1 MIRYKKFIVGMF
13 LIILLL
19 SGLTSLSTAQEK
31 RAVGDLEVVEKN
43 SVLQAGKGWIQEI
56 EGLKIAYYSG
66 SPREIG
72 RQHGLLLI
80 DEPEKMKKVLFSLD
94 PSNKAEGILEK
105 TGWFF
110 KNLYARYKFYPD
122 FKRHTRDEY
131 LEEMKGFVEG
141 ASCGED
147 SDIYDVMMG
156 TASQD
161 ISLAGPACSATAAWG
176 NATKDGEMYVGRNLD
191 HKGLIDL
198 AEYQHIAFYNPD
210 SGQQFVVH
218 NYPSFVGT
226 MSGMNESGIMISS
239 NYSISVKEEM
249 TINGLPYMLMLRE
262 VLQYSTNLDEAINI
276 IKKTPRTIGLNLMLA
291 SAKEDKA
298 VVVELTA
305 NHLTVRESNQSYIF
319 TTNMFQSDKM
329 KEYQASGWLSS
340 ALRDKRFAEL
350 NEKYFGEIDEIIMR
364 NFMRDKFDEN
374 SPAGK
379 GLYSGIN
386 SESNLAS
393 MVFAP
398 GKGKLWVGLPI
409 KEGVS
414 PYPADGKFIEIDVG
428 QVWEKGQPLQNYN
441 TLAPTTWEDHANNW
455 LKVRDAEVLVEENEN
470 KEALKIL
477 NDILA
482 ENPEAAY
489 PQFLAGRIHNRL
501 GNYEKGLEYLNKFI
515 DQPEH
520 PEPYRL
526 LQARFWGG
534 LINDILGRRDKAL
547 SYYQKAIAVEI
558 EDMASDTDMIKKW
571 SRKGLKSPL
580 KINEDGEVIV
590 K

>member
-1 MIRYKKFIVGMF
+1 MIKFRKFILGL
-13 LIILLL
+13 LIVLLVL
-19 SGLTSLSTAQEK
+19 SGLSQFSTAQKK
-31 RAVGDLEVVEKN
+31 RAVGDLKAVEKN
-43 SVLQAGKGWIQEI
+43 GVLRAGKGWTQEI

-80 DEPEKMKKVLFSLD
+80 DEPEKMKKVLLSLD
-94 PSNKAEGILEK
+94 PSQQAEGIFEK
-105 TGWFF
+105 TAWLF

-141 ASCGED
+141 ASRGKE
-147 SDIYDVMMG
+147 SGIYEVMMG

-176 NATKDGEMYVGRNLD
+176 TATKDGEMYVGRNLD

-226 MSGMNESGIMISS
+226 MSGMNESGIIISS
-239 NYSISVKEEM
+239 NYSISIEEEI

-262 VLQYSTNLDEAINI
+262 ILQYAKDLDEALEI
-276 IKKTPRTIGLNLMLA
+276 IRKTPRTIGLNLMLT

-305 NHLTVRESNQSYIF
+305 HHMHVRESNNSYIF
-319 TTNMFQSDKM
+319 TSNMFQNKKM
-329 KEYQASGWLSS
+329 KKFQDVGWLSS
-340 ALRDKRFAEL
+340 ALRDRRFKEL
-350 NEKYFGEIDEIIMR
+350 NKKYFGKIDEKIMR
-364 NFMRDKFDEN
+364 NIMRDKFDPKQ
-374 SPAGK
+374 PAGK

-386 SESNLAS
+386 SENNLAS

-398 GKGKLWVGLPI
+398 GKEKLWLGIPI
-409 KEGVS
+409 KEGLS
-414 PYPADGKFIEIDVG
+414 PYSADGKFIEIDAG
-428 QVWEKGQPLQNYN
+428 QVWKKGNPLQRYN
-441 TLAPTTWEDHANNW
+441 ILASTEWEGHALDW
-455 LKVRDAEVLVEENEN
+455 LKVRDAEVLIEERKN
-470 KEALKIL
+470 KKALKIL
-477 NDILA
+477 KEILA
-482 ENPEAAY
+482 DNPKAAY
-489 PQFLAGRIHNRL
+489 PQLMAGRAHNRL
-501 GNYEKGLEYLNKFI
+501 GNYEKGLSYLKRFI
-515 DQPEH
+515 GQPEH

-526 LQARFWGG
+526 LQARFWSG
-534 LINDILGRRDKAL
+534 LINDILGRRNKAL
-547 SYYQKAIAVEI
+547 NNYRKALEVEI
-558 EDMASDTDMIKKW
+558 EDLASDSDMFNIW
-571 SRKGLKSPL
+571 AEKGLKSPL
-580 KINEDGEVIV
+580 GINENGEVIV